1 MAGNKGVMLTCLFVL
16 CTLDPAFAQTTASG
30 IPSSDPSQRASQVS
44 PTNAQ
49 GHYTAD
55 SSKTQENA
63 LDSPGAAENIPS
75 GAQQVP
81 QLPPVPREQSHLV
94 QTFLDDRLAVW
105 QQRLKLQDWRISIAL
120 TPRNDLK
127 AKTLGGIRWD
137 KTKKSAV
144 MWVLDPADYRLPFR
158 EMLDDME
165 FTIVHELVHLEL
177 ASLPRSEASR
187 STEEHAVNGIASALL
202 GLDRKR

>member
-1 MAGNKGVMLTCLFVL
+1 MAGMMLTCLFVL
-16 CTLDPAFAQTTASG
+16 CTIDPALAQTTASG
-30 IPSSDPSQRASQVS
+30 TPSSDLSQRVSHMS
-44 PTNAQ
+44 PTDAHND
-49 GHYTAD
+49 HTAK
-55 SSKTQENA
+55 SSERQENA
-63 LDSPGAAENIPS
+63 VGSPAAAENAPS
-75 GAQQVP
+75 GPQQVSTPP
-81 QLPPVPREQSHLV
+81 QGPREQAHLV
-94 QTFLDDRLAVW
+94 QTFLDDRLVVW
-105 QQRLKLQDWRISIAL
+105 QQRLKLQDWRISIVL
-120 TPRNDLK
+120 TPRADLK

-187 STEEHAVNGIASALL
+187 STEEYAVNGIADALL